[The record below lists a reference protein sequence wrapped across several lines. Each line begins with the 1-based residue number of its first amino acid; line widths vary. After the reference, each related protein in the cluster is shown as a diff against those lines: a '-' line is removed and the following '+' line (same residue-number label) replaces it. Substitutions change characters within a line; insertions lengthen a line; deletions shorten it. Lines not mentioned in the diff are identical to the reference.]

1 MGSGVCWL
9 WQIPT
14 LDKAD
19 QFLVNAISD
28 LMVRMGWP
36 VNIVNLKAVHQMR
49 LNNISGSLPI
59 WPLPAIIIIIVK
71 LIVIIISYQRSRSL
85 TWSPSSTVWPPWSQ
99 QSASSQETSTSAP
112 SFQLSTCS
120 SIIIFLR
127 RVYSRAGNL
136 FKWLLPSEC
145 VQPAP
150 IYCRYIS
157 KHRIFFSGPCVDSF
171 ALRNIWIVSSFTHNC
186 YVFTAQFHSELSAR

>member
-1 MGSGVCWL
+1 MQKLGFCPNQGGGVSDRIPSFCWNC
-9 WQIPT
+9 PT
-14 LDKAD
+14 PNLPAWNCP
-19 QFLVNAISD
+19 FLANAISD

-99 QSASSQETSTSAP
+99 QSAPFQETSTSAP

-120 SIIIFLR
+120 SIIMIIIFLR
-127 RVYSRAGNL
+127 RVYSYSISIA
-136 FKWLLPSEC
+136 KTYLLGKKTLVKPKAE
-145 VQPAP
+145 VFVE
-150 IYCRYIS
+150 S
-157 KHRIFFSGPCVDSF
+157 K
-171 ALRNIWIVSSFTHNC
+171 
-186 YVFTAQFHSELSAR
+186 